1 MTIAIYP
8 GSFDPITN
16 GHLDIATRAGELFEK
31 VIIGVYDTPS
41 KNLWFTTKERVKLVR
56 QSITHLRNVEAQ
68 SFTGLTIDFAHQMH
82 ARAIVRGLRALTDFE
97 GEFEMAMMN
106 KKLAPDCDVVCLM
119 SNLKYQFLSASLLK
133 EVANLGG
140 EIGDL
145 VPEPVEVALKKRIA
159 AKR

>member
-1 MTIAIYP
+1 MTVAIYP

-16 GHLDIATRAGELFEK
+16 GHLDIATRAAALFERL
-31 VIIGVYDTPS
+31 IIGVYDTPS
-41 KNLWFTTKERVKLVR
+41 KNLMFSTKERVDLVS
-56 QSITHLRNVEAQ
+56 QSITHLPNVEVRP
-68 SFTGLTIDFAHQMH
+68 FTGLTIHFARQMG

-106 KKLAPDCDVVCLM
+106 KKLAPDCEVVCLM
-119 SNLKYQFLSASLLK
+119 SNLKFQFLSASLLK

-140 EIGDL
+140 DITDL
-145 VPEPVEVALKKRIA
+145 VPEPVEAALKKRIA

>member
-1 MTIAIYP
+1 MTVAIYP

-16 GHLDIATRAGELFEK
+16 GHLDIATRASQLFEK
-31 VIIGVYDTPS
+31 VIIGVYDTPA
-41 KNLWFTTKERVKLVR
+41 KNLMFNTKQRVNLVK
-56 QSITHLRNVEAQ
+56 QSITHLPNVDVC
-68 SFTGLTIDFAHQMH
+68 SFTGLTVDFARKMH

-106 KKLAPDCDVVCLM
+106 KKLAPDCEVVCLM

-145 VPEPVEVALKKRIA
+145 VPEPVVKAVKKRLA
-159 AKR
+159 TKS